1 MDVRSLTKAVGLAA
15 SKAWWDSWP
24 DSLFRRIMGDRFPK
38 PVLTNERE
46 DVVNVYQL
54 RAGYWDLARSYLH
67 RINRHPSR
75 NCQQCGDLKC
85 PAAVCEV
92 CREEV
97 DWTRRHT
104 CCSDAPP
111 GGHTLAFVRDYTSGS
126 DTAKRSRTRD
136 YLHHREPLNCH
147 RP

>member
-46 DVVNVYQL
+46 DGVNVYQL
-54 RAGYWDLARSYLH
+54 PAGHWGLARSYLH
-67 RINRHPSR
+67 RIDRHPSR
-75 NCQQCGDLKC
+75 NCQQSGNLKC

-92 CREEV
+92 
-97 DWTRRHT
+97 
-104 CCSDAPP
+104 
-111 GGHTLAFVRDYTSGS
+111 
-126 DTAKRSRTRD
+126 
-136 YLHHREPLNCH
+136 
-147 RP
+147 